1 MQKFKTKTTIF
12 ILVTAL
18 LLTALFAVPTTAMAA
33 EADCLIAMSGG
44 VNDDNSVFIDV
55 VVMANSGISAL
66 KLRLDYDKT
75 VFDYVDGYDMDGAL
89 DRLVFTKSGKE
100 TDVDDIRFL
109 YGPGNSDNSTGLL
122 MRIELRVKDGAK
134 PNVYK
139 VGLVCE
145 QALNN
150 ASGVDNDVSVSV
162 RAAKV
167 KLSANGSV
175 AVDTE
180 SEPLDVATVV
190 AIVAA
195 VVLVAVLVAVICVR
209 TSRKRNAAKSRASWK
224 KI

>member
-1 MQKFKTKTTIF
+1 M
-12 ILVTAL
+12 
-18 LLTALFAVPTTAMAA
+18 
-33 EADCLIAMSGG
+33 
-44 VNDDNSVFIDV
+44 DN
-55 VVMANSGISAL
+55 
-66 KLRLDYDKT
+66 
-75 VFDYVDGYDMDGAL
+75 
-89 DRLVFTKSGKE
+89 
-100 TDVDDIRFL
+100 IRFL

-175 AVDTE
+175 DVTTDSAPVDVT
-180 SEPLDVATVV
+180 L
-190 AIVAA
+190 IVAVLVA

>member
-18 LLTALFAVPTTAMAA
+18 LLTALFAAPTTASAA

-55 VVMANSGISAL
+55 VVMRNSGLSAL
-66 KLRLDYDKT
+66 KLRLDYDKD
-75 VFDYVDGYDMDGAL
+75 VFEYIDGYDMNGAL
-89 DRLVFTKSGKE
+89 DRLFFTKSGTE

-134 PNVYK
+134 PDVYK

-150 ASGVDNDVSVSV
+150 ADGVDNDVSVSV

-167 KLSANGSV
+167 TIGANGN
-175 AVDTE
+175 VDVTTDSAPVE
-180 SEPLDVATVV
+180 LPMIV

-209 TSRKRNAAKSRASWK
+209 TSRKRNAAKSRAGWK

>member
-18 LLTALFAVPTTAMAA
+18 LLTALFAVPTTASAA

-55 VVMANSGISAL
+55 VVMRNSGISAL
-66 KLRLDYDKT
+66 KLRLDYDKD
-75 VFDYVDGYDMDGAL
+75 VFEYIDGYDMDGAL
-89 DRLVFTKSGKE
+89 GRLVFTKSGTE

-150 ASGVDNDVSVSV
+150 ADGKDVDVAVQV

-175 AVDTE
+175 
-180 SEPLDVATVV
+180 DVTTDSAPVELPMIV

-195 VVLVAVLVAVICVR
+195 VVLVAVLVVVICVR
-209 TSRKRNAAKSRASWK
+209 TSRKRNAAKSRAGWK

>member
-55 VVMANSGISAL
+55 VVMRNSGISAL

-122 MRIELRVKDGAK
+122 MRIELRVK
-134 PNVYK
+134 NVYK
-139 VGLVCE
+139 IGLVCE

-209 TSRKRNAAKSRASWK
+209 TSRKRNAAKSRAGWK

>member
-1 MQKFKTKTTIF
+1 M
-12 ILVTAL
+12 VTAL
-18 LLTALFAVPTTAMAA
+18 LLTALFAAPTTASAA

-55 VVMANSGISAL
+55 VVMRNSGLSAL
-66 KLRLDYDKT
+66 KLRLDYDKD
-75 VFDYVDGYDMDGAL
+75 VFEYIDGYDMNGAL
-89 DRLVFTKSGKE
+89 DRLFFTKSGTE

-134 PNVYK
+134 PDVYK

-150 ASGVDNDVSVSV
+150 ADGVDNDVSVSV

-167 KLSANGSV
+167 TIGANGN
-175 AVDTE
+175 VDVTTDSAPVE
-180 SEPLDVATVV
+180 LPMIV

-209 TSRKRNAAKSRASWK
+209 TSRKRNAAKSRAGWK